1 MPALEMNT
9 ENLDQ
14 PLPEGW
20 FNQLT
25 KEMVLRTASG
35 NSLSIQDWKMS
46 QSDSLQHI
54 FRTLI
59 CLPEEVARRMSFGSG
74 IAYSTPTEELGL
86 RAYHGMIGRGGGSM
100 RLADKGWQPQ
110 YENVEKNKLGEEYL
124 AALTPLIASAK
135 TPRDVMKAV
144 VQLPPEIVERVSKRV
159 YPQ

>member
-1 MPALEMNT
+1 
-9 ENLDQ
+9 
-14 PLPEGW
+14 
-20 FNQLT
+20 
-25 KEMVLRTASG
+25 
-35 NSLSIQDWKMS
+35 
-46 QSDSLQHI
+46 
-54 FRTLI
+54 
-59 CLPEEVARRMSFGSG
+59 
-74 IAYSTPTEELGL
+74 
-86 RAYHGMIGRGGGSM
+86 M